1 MMRCVK
7 CDGVSVFPAMNE
19 APKGVRDWRKCLS
32 CGKRWDPTTA
42 EALDTVKLAF
52 EEWQPGEDEDS
63 VNVHGE
69 DEADARGPALD
80 DNADLDVMDDLE
92 EPVMTSSE
100 LAMKDVLVNR
110 GPKKKARE
118 VRMAIGET
126 CTARG
131 CRDGAAPDS
140 VKCERHRD
148 IQREKNAKYQGR
160 SIPVKPGRKAAP
172 AASVTVPAK
181 RELETLAI
189 PRPITV
195 SGQVMNG
202 DVLRVLDAAI
212 VSATA
217 DVQALERT
225 REILSR
231 QS

>member
-63 VNVHGE
+63 VNVHGD
-69 DEADARGPALD
+69 DEADERGLALD
-80 DNADLDVMDDLE
+80 DHADLDVMDDLD

-100 LAMKDVLVNR
+100 LAMKDVLVER
-110 GPKKKARE
+110 GRKKKEKDAMPKFVSEEHRQRWIE
-118 VRMAIGET
+118 GQRLSRKLKQEAAGVR
-126 CTARG
+126 RG
-131 CRDGAAPDS
+131 SKPKG
-140 VKCERHRD
+140 
-148 IQREKNAKYQGR
+148 
-160 SIPVKPGRKAAP
+160 KPGRPRKLPDAGV
-172 AASVTVPAK
+172 SVPAR
-181 RELETLAI
+181 REPETLAI
-189 PRPITV
+189 PRPIV
-195 SGQVMNG
+195 VNGQVMHG
-202 DVLRVLDAAI
+202 DVQRVLDAAI

-225 REILSR
+225 REILLR
-231 QS
+231 QAV